1 MTNQINSIFIIGA
14 GNVAHHLI
22 GVFKKN
28 VQVVG
33 IYSKGI
39 VNAKELSTLFNIK
52 LYKDLS
58 SIPNCDLVLICTND
72 NAILSIIEQI
82 PKNLNIAYTSGS
94 IELPLNY
101 KNVGVFYPLQTFSK
115 NKVLD
120 LSDVPF
126 LIESNDKTL
135 TTQLIKLAE
144 GISSKV
150 LEANSI
156 ERKKIHLAAV
166 FMNNFTNHMTYISSE
181 LMKKSNLDWE
191 LLLPLLRETISKI
204 ETSSPFEA
212 QTGPAR
218 RNDTLVIQDHLNMLE
233 ENEKEIYKSVSQ
245 NIIKTYSKNDKL

>member
-1 MTNQINSIFIIGA
+1 MINQINSVFIIGA
-14 GNVAHHLI
+14 GNVAHHLV
-22 GVFKKN
+22 GALKKT

-33 IYSKGI
+33 IHSKGI
-39 VNAKELSTLFNIK
+39 VNAKELSTLYNIR

-58 SIPNCDLVLICTND
+58 TIPNCDLVLVCTND
-72 NAILSIIEQI
+72 NSILTIIDQI
-82 PKNLNIAYTSGS
+82 PKNFYIAYTSGS

-120 LSDVPF
+120 LSNVPF
-126 LIESNDKTL
+126 LIESNDQLL
-135 TTQLIKLAE
+135 TNKLIKLGE

-150 LEANSI
+150 LEANSS

-181 LMKKSNLDWE
+181 LMKKNNLDWE

-204 ETSSPFEA
+204 ETSSPYDA

-218 RNDTLVIQDHLNMLE
+218 RLDTMVIQDHLNILE
-233 ENEKEIYKSVSQ
+233 ENKKEIYHSISQ
-245 NIIKTYSKNDKL
+245 NIIKTYSKNDEL

>member
-1 MTNQINSIFIIGA
+1 MTNQINSVFIIGA
-14 GNVAHHLI
+14 GNIAHHLV
-22 GVFKKN
+22 GVLKKT

-33 IYSKGI
+33 IHSKGI
-39 VNAKELSTLFNIK
+39 VNAKELSTLYNIK

-58 SIPNCDLVLICTND
+58 TIPNCDLVLICTND
-72 NAILSIIEQI
+72 NSILSIIDQI
-82 PKNLNIAYTSGS
+82 PKNFNIAYTSGS

-120 LSDVPF
+120 LSNVPF
-126 LIESNDKTL
+126 LIESNDQLL
-135 TTQLIKLAE
+135 TNKLIKLGE
-144 GISSKV
+144 GISTKV
-150 LEANSI
+150 LEANSS

-181 LMKKSNLDWE
+181 LMKKDNLDWE

-204 ETSSPFEA
+204 ETSSPYDA

-218 RNDTLVIQDHLNMLE
+218 RLDTMVIQDHLNMLE
-233 ENEKEIYKSVSQ
+233 ANEKEIYQSISQ
-245 NIIKTYSKNDKL
+245 NIIKTYSKNDEL